1 MFYLTLSSKFGSWSA
16 TWYCSSWH
24 IHVMINRQLSK
35 QGIHWPVSPDCIAGS
50 DIDPSRLSIF
60 EVIRCQVTSFQ
71 IIVWNMLRLCH
82 YGPALLRF
90 WFQTDLGRSTSNFY
104 ALISQNLTGEFMR
117 KIYAACILKVVYFDS
132 LRGSLQSFVSTCDDF
147 NCLFLRLRIF
157 RDTLIPVFV
166 NENCCLCK
174 CFTKLYFFY

>member
-16 TWYCSSWH
+16 TWYCSSLY

-35 QGIHWPVSPDCIAGS
+35 QGIRCPVSPECIAGS

-71 IIVWNMLRLCH
+71 IFVWNMLRLCH

-90 WFQTDLGRSTSNFY
+90 WFQTDLGRDSSATYLKIQAGKTSSYYGHTLVSLYVQFLCSDWSKFDRW
-104 ALISQNLTGEFMR
+104 AHAENL
-117 KIYAACILKVVYFDS
+117 CSILKVVYFDS
-132 LRGSLQSFVSTCDDF
+132 
-147 NCLFLRLRIF
+147 
-157 RDTLIPVFV
+157 
-166 NENCCLCK
+166 
-174 CFTKLYFFY
+174 